1 MHLLKGVL
9 ACVALLLATVSVF
22 SVLAWWAFRLNFTK
36 GVARAKLKRR
46 MDNILIWWTSSNRL
60 MIKALGLTNAHV
72 NWHNVAEVKPDQ
84 WYLVIC
90 NHQSWADILLLQT
103 FLLDTIPP
111 LKFFTKSQLIWI
123 PFVGVAMYVLGF
135 PYVKRVSRDQI
146 RANPE
151 LRHVDRDNVFKAC
164 EGFNNHPTC
173 VLNFVEGTR
182 FTAEK
187 HQRQNSEYN
196 HLLRPKAGGI
206 DYVLQGM
213 EQQLH
218 RVVDVT
224 IVYPGGVPTFWD
236 FLQGKCRDVHIDI
249 RQLPLP
255 ELTGV
260 TDPAHR
266 KTSLA
271 QWMRQIWLEKDQ
283 LITRT
288 LNESR

>member
-1 MHLLKGVL
+1 M
-9 ACVALLLATVSVF
+9 
-22 SVLAWWAFRLNFTK
+22 R
-36 GVARAKLKRR
+36 
-46 MDNILIWWTSSNRL
+46 
-60 MIKALGLTNAHV
+60 
-72 NWHNVAEVKPDQ
+72 PDQ

-151 LRHVDRDNVFKAC
+151 LRYVDRDNVFKAC

-213 EQQLH
+213 EGQLRH
-218 RVVDVT
+218 VVDVT
-224 IVYPGGVPTFWD
+224 IVYPDGVPTFWD
-236 FLQGKCRDVHIDI
+236 FLQGKCKDVHIDI

-283 LITRT
+283 LISRT
-288 LNESR
+288 LDGHSAVEPR

>member
-1 MHLLKGVL
+1 L

-123 PFVGVAMYVLGF
+123 PFVGLAMYVLGF

-182 FTAEK
+182 FTTEK

-213 EQQLH
+213 EEQLH
-218 RVVDVT
+218 HVVDVT

-249 RQLPLP
+249 RHLPLP
-255 ELTGV
+255 ELAGV

-288 LNESR
+288 LNEDAIASR